1 MSPETQL
8 AAARICKT
16 CGEAKAP
23 DAFYKDTRY
32 PMGDIH
38 CAQCRRNKVKAWRDN
53 HPERAAEI
61 SRRSRLKNPQV
72 ARERA
77 LIWHRK
83 NRDKHLA
90 YMRQRR
96 ATHAQS
102 IKDSKLKSAFGITSA
117 TYNAM
122 LLQQG
127 GCCAICGK
135 DSRANRKRLAVDHC
149 HKTSRIR
156 GLLCSP
162 CNQALGIFKDSTQ
175 LLTSAIHYLK
185 THE

>member
-1 MSPETQL
+1 MSDTQL
-8 AAARICKT
+8 ATLRICKT

-23 DAFYKDTRY
+23 DAFYKDARY

-38 CAQCRRNKVKAWRDN
+38 CAQCRRNKVKAWRDK

-61 SRRSRLKNPQV
+61 SRRSRSKNPQA

-77 LIWHRK
+77 VNWHRN

-90 YMRQRR
+90 YMKQRR
-96 ATHAQS
+96 ASHGES
-102 IKDSKLKSAFGITSA
+102 IRDSKLKSVFGITLA
-117 TYNAM
+117 EYNSM
-122 LLQQG
+122 LEQQG

-135 DSRANRKRLAVDHC
+135 DSRANSKRLAVDHC
-149 HKTSRIR
+149 HKTNRVR

-175 LLTSAIHYLK
+175 LLTSAINYLK
-185 THE
+185 KHE